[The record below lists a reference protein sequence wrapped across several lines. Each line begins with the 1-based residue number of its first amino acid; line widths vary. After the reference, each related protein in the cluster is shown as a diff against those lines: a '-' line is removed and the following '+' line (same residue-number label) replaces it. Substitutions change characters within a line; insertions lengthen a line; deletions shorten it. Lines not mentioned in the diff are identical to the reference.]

1 MASVLLMYI
10 LIISILCRNKM
21 TDEKKQRPTP
31 STRPEPLVEDKG
43 LPPIKQTR
51 PMPTVKP
58 PKKDTPKKD

>member
-1 MASVLLMYI
+1 
-10 LIISILCRNKM
+10 M

-58 PKKDTPKKD
+58 PKKDTPKKE